1 MRKMCALAVGIAVSL
16 SGALC
21 ANAQKFQ
28 PRTIQFV
35 GAPEYSTQELLD
47 TAGMNQGAVLDYADM
62 NSHSQQL
69 MDTGMFA
76 TLAFKFDGQDLV
88 FQLVPAA
95 AIYPVRFEN
104 FPFPIGKDV
113 DDALHRQFPLYHG
126 KVPAQGGL
134 AESVRAALEQMVKA
148 KGLQATVAATPAFD
162 AALGTMKAMSYS
174 ITSPPVVVGEVVT
187 QGAVIA
193 LDPKARDLLAKIPGT
208 SYTMMGT
215 PQMIETLIANYYSEQ
230 GYLQA
235 TVHATADPK
244 PVIAS
249 DVVRVPFHVA
259 LDPGV
264 AYTLAGIQLAPDIV
278 VSQADFDKISG
289 LHTGDVVNGK
299 RLRENW
305 VFLAGQYHNHGYLKA
320 RILATP
326 AFDAA
331 HRTVTYS
338 VTAEPGPQYT
348 LGMLTIDNVT
358 DELRA
363 AILAAWKMP
372 PGSVF
377 NESAIG
383 RFFVTHGDNPTL
395 GRVFAAANC
404 SYTLNVHDDAHTVD
418 LTLRLEKKP

>member
-1 MRKMCALAVGIAVSL
+1 MCALAVGIAVSL
-16 SGALC
+16 GAAVC
-21 ANAQKFQ
+21 AHAQKFQ
-28 PRTIQFV
+28 PKTIQFV

-47 TAGMNQGAVLDYADM
+47 AAGLKPGAVLDYADM
-62 NSHSQQL
+62 NGHSQQL
-69 MDTGMFA
+69 MNTGMFA

-88 FQLVPAA
+88 FQLVPATA
-95 AIYPVRFEN
+95 VYPVRFEN
-104 FPFPIGKDV
+104 FPFPMGKDV
-113 DDALHRQFPLYHG
+113 DDALHRQLPLYHG
-126 KVPAQGGL
+126 QVPAQGGL

-162 AALGTMKAMSYS
+162 STLGTMKGMSYS

-208 SYTMMGT
+208 SYTMIGT
-215 PQMIETLIANYYSEQ
+215 PQMIEALIANYYSEQ

-235 TVHATADPK
+235 TVHATPDPK

-249 DVVRVPFHVA
+249 DVVHVPFHVT

-264 AYTLAGIQLAPDIV
+264 AYTLAGIQLAPDMV
-278 VSQADFDKISG
+278 VTQADFDKISG
-289 LHTGDVVNGK
+289 LHAGDVVNGK
-299 RLRENW
+299 RLREDW
-305 VFLAGQYHNHGYLKA
+305 LFLARQYHDHGYLRA
-320 RILATP
+320 HILPVP
-326 AFDAA
+326 AFDATR
-331 HRTVTYS
+331 RTVTYT
-338 VTAEPGPQYT
+338 VTAEPGSQYT
-348 LGMLTIDNVT
+348 LGMLKIDNVT

-377 NESAIG
+377 NESAIS
-383 RFFVTHGDNPTL
+383 RFFVARGDNPTL

-404 SYTLNVHDDAHTVD
+404 SYTMNVHDDVHTVD
-418 LTLRLEKKP
+418 VTLRLEKKP